1 MVIRLE
7 RVFQMDFRLNL
18 GQGFMCGPAVCG
30 MEWAELGAITAVS
43 HFPWLPSQPGFIGNT
58 WVGENGCRRSRCDT
72 PNTKVR
78 AEGLKWRS
86 KSCVAQEELEIGFPG
101 VLTTFSVTLRKTL
114 WFGCR
119 NSHPIKN
126 HRVWKSSSWACW
138 AAYWT
143 PAIPAFQRWLESI
156 TISRSAWVIQQ
167 ACG

>member
-30 MEWAELGAITAVS
+30 MERAELGAIT
-43 HFPWLPSQPGFIGNT
+43 G
-58 WVGENGCRRSRCDT
+58 
-72 PNTKVR
+72 
-78 AEGLKWRS
+78 
-86 KSCVAQEELEIGFPG
+86 GFPLP
-101 VLTTFSVTLRKTL
+101 LTSFTARLHWKHVSWRERLSEEPLRHSKYKSPCWRIEMEKQELRGPGRVGDWLSRSLLSVTLRKTL

-167 ACG
+167 VCG